1 MSKPAQMAVM
11 DPRLRGDDSG
21 EWGECLGGR
30 SQETRDMVERV
41 LVGAIAG
48 AHGVRGAVRIRS
60 FTDDPAAVAAY
71 GPVFDEA
78 GARQLVL
85 KVTGPTKGGVIAE
98 IDGVADRDAAESL
111 RGVRLY
117 VPRAAL
123 PSTDE
128 DEFYQA
134 DLIGLA
140 VETVD
145 GDSLGRVRAVQ
156 NFGAGDLLEVERAD
170 GSTVSLPFSRAAVPV
185 VDIGAGR
192 IVADPPAGLL
202 DPPERRAGA
211 AE

>member
-1 MSKPAQMAVM
+1 
-11 DPRLRGDDSG
+11 
-21 EWGECLGGR
+21 
-30 SQETRDMVERV
+30 MVERV
-41 LVGAIAG
+41 LVGAVAG

-78 GARQLVL
+78 GAQLVL
-85 KVTGPTKGGVIAE
+85 RVTGPTKGGVIAE
-98 IDGVADRDAAESL
+98 IDGVRDRDAAEAL

-123 PSTDE
+123 PSPEE

-145 GDSLGRVRAVQ
+145 GASLGRVRSVQ
-156 NFGAGDLLEVERAD
+156 NFGGGDLLEVERAD

-202 DPPERRAGA
+202 DDPQQQRAGA